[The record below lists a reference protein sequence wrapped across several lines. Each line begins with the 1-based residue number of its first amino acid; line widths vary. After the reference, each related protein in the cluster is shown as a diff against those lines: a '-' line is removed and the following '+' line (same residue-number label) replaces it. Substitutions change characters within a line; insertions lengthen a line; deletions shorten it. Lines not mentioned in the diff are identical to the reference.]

1 MTINK
6 RMKAVRKA
14 LRMTQ
19 EEFGKRLGIT
29 YAAVSMTEREL
40 NGVSGQN
47 IQAMVREFHVNE
59 EWLKTGEGEM
69 FSPVLSR
76 DDVAAFTGD
85 IMKDE
90 DDFRLRFI
98 SALAKLTPEEWKI
111 LKNKILEIAG
121 EINKAAQRRT
131 AFLKRNALRR
141 LKRFSAYLAEA
152 FLKWR

>member
-14 LRMTQ
+14 LHMTQ

-69 FSPVLSR
+69 FAPVLSR
-76 DDVAAFTGD
+76 DDVAAFMGD

-98 SALAKLTPEEWKI
+98 SALAKLTPEEWQI

-121 EINKAAQRRT
+121 EINKAAQ
-131 AFLKRNALRR
+131 
-141 LKRFSAYLAEA
+141 
-152 FLKWR
+152 

>member
-1 MTINK
+1 MTINQ
-6 RMKAVRKA
+6 RMKKVRKSLA
-14 LRMTQ
+14 MTQ

-29 YAAVSMTEREL
+29 YAAVSMTERGL

-69 FSPVLSR
+69 FETVLQR
-76 DDVAAFTGD
+76 DDVAAFMGD

-98 SALAKLTPEEWKI
+98 SVLAKMTPEEWQI
-111 LKNKILEIAG
+111 LKNKITEIAG
-121 EINKAAQRRT
+121 EINKAAQ
-131 AFLKRNALRR
+131 
-141 LKRFSAYLAEA
+141 
-152 FLKWR
+152 

>member
-14 LRMTQ
+14 LHMTQ

>member
-59 EWLKTGEGEM
+59 EWLKTGKGEM

>member
-1 MTINK
+1 MNINK

-14 LRMTQ
+14 LHMTQ

-76 DDVAAFTGD
+76 DDVAAFMGD

-98 SALAKLTPEEWKI
+98 SALAKLTPEE
-111 LKNKILEIAG
+111 
-121 EINKAAQRRT
+121 
-131 AFLKRNALRR
+131 
-141 LKRFSAYLAEA
+141 
-152 FLKWR
+152 